1 MNCFQDLP
9 HLGYTLGKQTVQ
21 ISFDQ
26 MRSEKMQRAALGMI
40 VILAL
45 VFAGFAALIGA
56 ANKQGEE
63 PRQIRVE
70 LQNGL

>member
-1 MNCFQDLP
+1 
-9 HLGYTLGKQTVQ
+9 
-21 ISFDQ
+21 
-26 MRSEKMQRAALGMI
+26 MQRAALGMI